1 MSTDVQASAD
11 AGPLATFSGRLST
24 YLLRLLGLALLDTF
38 AVWMI
43 SRMFA
48 DGIWQLATVLT
59 IITVLINAIFLREDL
74 YPLRWMAPGI
84 TLLGLMVVYPIV
96 FTVYIAFTN
105 FSTGHLLTKEQAIR
119 VLGQTRFLPE
129 NAVSYEW
136 VAYRSDAGEYT
147 LALIPPEGE
156 ILLARPGEAV
166 APVVEG
172 QNGVG
177 ALDEEGI
184 PTTLEGYQRLER
196 RDLIR
201 LLGELGELEFGA
213 LPDTIKISSLSA
225 AIQSQPRYVYDP
237 AQDGLV
243 DQQTGTV
250 YVANQKEGSFVAA
263 DGQALTPGYRV
274 EVGLQNFQR
283 IFGNPALRA
292 PFVRV
297 FLWTFAFALLS
308 VLLSFAFG
316 LALALV
322 FNDPDLPARKL
333 IRTLLIIPYTIPAVI
348 SVLIWR
354 GLFNPQFGIINEM
367 LSSLFGLRPDWIN
380 DPWTA
385 KLALLLINL
394 WLGYPYMM
402 LICSGALQ
410 AIPSDVYEAASMD
423 GASARQSF
431 WAITLPLLLVSLGPL
446 LISSFAFNLNNFNL
460 IFLFNEGGPPISGAP
475 TPAGHTDILISYTY
489 RLAFSGGRGAD
500 FGFASAITIII
511 FFLVATITFL
521 NFRYTK
527 ALEEVSDNV

>member
-1 MSTDVQASAD
+1 MSSDVQARAD

-24 YLLRLLGLALLDTF
+24 YLLRLLGLALLDTV

-48 DGIWQLATVLT
+48 DGTWQLATVLT

-74 YPLRWMAPGI
+74 YPLRWMTPGI
-84 TLLGLMVVYPIV
+84 TLLGLMVVYPII

-119 VLGQTRFLPE
+119 VLGQTRFQPE
-129 NAVSYEW
+129 DGVSFEW
-136 VAYRSDAGEYT
+136 VAYRSEAGAYA
-147 LALIPPEGE
+147 LALIPAEGDV
-156 ILLARPGEAV
+156 LLARPGEAAVLVV
-166 APVVEG
+166 AGE
-172 QNGVG
+172 NGVG
-177 ALDEEGI
+177 ALDEQGV

-201 LLGELGELEFGA
+201 LLSELGELEFGA
-213 LPDTIKISSLSA
+213 PPNTVKISSLSA
-225 AIQSQPRYVYDP
+225 AIQSQARYIYDP
-237 AQDGLV
+237 AQDALV

-250 YVANQKEGSFVAA
+250 YVANQGEGSFIAA

-274 EVGLQNFQR
+274 EVGLANFQR

-292 PFVRV
+292 PFIRV
-297 FLWTFAFALLS
+297 FLWTFGFAFLS
-308 VLLSFAFG
+308 VLLSFALG

-354 GLFNPQFGIINEM
+354 GLFNPQFGIINEVLAVVGM
-367 LSSLFGLRPDWIN
+367 RPDWLN

-423 GASARQSF
+423 GASPSQSF
-431 WAITLPLLLVSLGPL
+431 WNITLPLLLVSLGPL
-446 LISSFAFNLNNFNL
+446 LISSFAFNLNNFN
-460 IFLFNEGGPPISGAP
+460 IIYLFNEGGPPISGAP